1 MDNTQTAGF
10 FTYNEIH
17 SQGDVW
23 KKTIESAP
31 DQFKKLTEWLDE
43 PCDEVIFTGCGS
55 THYLSLAAAK
65 TWTFLT
71 GRSARGIPASEIWFY
86 PDYTFSKLKPK
97 LVAVS
102 RSGVTTETINALDIF
117 EKKIGQEGLVISC
130 YPESSMVQSLSF
142 AVLAED
148 AQETS
153 VAQTRS
159 FSSMYILAQLLAAA
173 ASANQAFISELSKLP
188 EAFSKLVSENEDLV
202 KTIGFD
208 PKYQHYVFLGSG
220 VNYGLASETMLKMK
234 EMSTSVS
241 EVFSFMEFRHGPMS
255 VITENSLVIGFVS
268 DARKQ
273 EEMKVLTDMKSLG
286 ATTFAL
292 IEDEKDS
299 DADIT
304 IALQSG
310 VSEVARG
317 ALYLPLLQLLGYY
330 HAISKGLDPDKP
342 TNLSSVVYL

>member
-1 MDNTQTAGF
+1 MENTNTAGSY
-10 FTYNEIH
+10 TYNEIQ
-17 SQGDVW
+17 SQGEVW
-23 KKTIESAP
+23 KKTIESSP
-31 DQFKKLTEWLDE
+31 DQLDRVADWLAKSY
-43 PCDEVIFTGCGS
+43 DEVIFTGCGS

-71 GRSARGIPASEIWFY
+71 GHSARGIPGSEIWYY
-86 PDYTFSKLKPK
+86 PEYTFTDLKPK

-102 RSGVTTETINALDIF
+102 RSGETTETIKALEVFKQKTTQDGLI
-117 EKKIGQEGLVISC
+117 IGC
-130 YPESSMVQSLSF
+130 YPESSMVLSSSF
-142 AVLAED
+142 TLLAKD

-159 FSSMYILAQLLAAA
+159 FSNMYLLAQLLAAA
-173 ASANQAFISELSKLP
+173 ASANQEFTSELSQLP
-188 EAFSKLVSENEDLV
+188 EAFSTLVSENEDLV
-202 KTIGFD
+202 KTIAFD
-208 PKYQHYVFLGSG
+208 PKFKHFVFLGSG

-241 EVFSFMEFRHGPMS
+241 EAFSFMEFRHGPMS

-268 DARKQ
+268 DARKR

-286 ATTFAL
+286 ATALAL

-299 DADIT
+299 NADFT
-304 IALQSG
+304 IGLKSG
-310 VSEVARG
+310 ISELARG

>member
-1 MDNTQTAGF
+1 MPATTGF
-10 FTYNEIH
+10 FTYNEIQ
-17 SQGDVW
+17 SQGEVW

-31 DQFKKLTEWLDE
+31 DQLKKLAEWLDK

-55 THYLSLAAAK
+55 THYLSLAASK

-71 GRSARGIPASEIWFY
+71 GYSARGIPGSEIWYY
-86 PDYTFSKLKPK
+86 PDYTFTGLKPK
-97 LVAVS
+97 LVAIS
-102 RSGVTTETINALDIF
+102 RSGETTETINALEVFKQKTGQDGLI
-117 EKKIGQEGLVISC
+117 IGC
-130 YPESSMVQSLSF
+130 YPESSMVRSSSF
-142 AVLAED
+142 TLLAKD

-159 FSSMYILAQLLAAA
+159 FSNMYLLAQLLAATTA
-173 ASANQAFISELSKLP
+173 ENNGFINELLRLP
-188 EAFSKLVSENEDLV
+188 GVFPALVEKNEELV
-202 KTIGFD
+202 KSIGFN
-208 PKYQHYVFLGSG
+208 PKHKHFVFLGSG

-255 VITENSLVIGFVS
+255 VITEESLVIGFIS
-268 DARKQ
+268 DTRKR
-273 EEMKVLTDMKSLG
+273 EELKVLADMKDLG
-286 ATTFAL
+286 ATTMAL

-317 ALYLPLLQLLGYY
+317 VLYLPLLQLLGYY